1 MASRR
6 DLTKKFAREY
16 AKADRAEKSHILD
29 ALVASTGW
37 TRDHARRAIRA
48 AATRKG
54 AARDQQRKPRP
65 RKYSYDALM
74 VLQEVWRLA
83 GQPSGKYLAVVM
95 EDTLC
100 RLVRDRELGKVA
112 DRVSDTVIDELSLDP
127 WIGLAGRRASGN
139 RSWCAWV
146 GVTELLVC
154 PAFPL

>member
-16 AKADRAEKSHILD
+16 AKADRAEKSRILD

-65 RKYSYDALM
+65 PPAS
-74 VLQEVWRLA
+74 WRPRA
-83 GQPSGKYLAVVM
+83 NRRCS
-95 EDTLC
+95 
-100 RLVRDRELGKVA
+100 
-112 DRVSDTVIDELSLDP
+112 VIQ
-127 WIGLAGRRASGN
+127 RR
-139 RSWCAWV
+139 RR
-146 GVTELLVC
+146 
-154 PAFPL
+154 PRR